1 MSTDNLLR
9 RAVRI
14 EFANGIV
21 IERSPVEYPDVV
33 YFIKYREKIWL
44 AKSKSWILY
53 CDIKGKQVMFPT
65 LDLALEEAYK
75 SGLILVQ

>member
-21 IERSPVEYPDVV
+21 IERSPVEYPDGV

-44 AKSKSWILY
+44 PKTKSWILY
-53 CDIKGKQVMFPT
+53 CDTKGKQVMFPT
-65 LDLALEEAYK
+65 LDSALEEAYR